1 MGIQAF
7 EPILI
12 EGNAIKL
19 HPLTCAGFNADFD
32 GDQMAVHLPLSL
44 EAQVEAATLMLSTN
58 NIFSPANGHPIIAP
72 SQDIV
77 LGIYYMT
84 EEVPNEFG
92 EDLKSPFAS
101 FDEVFQ
107 ARFERK
113 VMLQTRVR
121 IRVPEG
127 IKVMTLAE
135 SGEREYSD
143 LSKSRVVETTVGRCI
158 FFDIL
163 PKGMP
168 FYNFPLRKPRINEV
182 ISDCYKL
189 LGRES
194 TLTLLDDLKETG
206 YKNATLGG
214 LTFST
219 YDLKLPPSKKEIL
232 DRTQKKVDKIQKQY
246 EN

>member
-77 LGIYYMT
+77 LGVFYMT
-84 EEVPNEFG
+84 EEVKGEFG
-92 EDLKSPFAS
+92 EDMKSVYAT

-107 ARFERK
+107 ARFDRK
-113 VMLQTRVR
+113 VMLQTR
-121 IRVPEG
+121 
-127 IKVMTLAE
+127 IKVRMPDGVKVMNLAE
-135 SGEREYSD
+135 SGEREYINVA
-143 LSKSRVVETTVGRCI
+143 KSRVIETTVGRCI
-158 FFDIL
+158 FFDML
-163 PKGMP
+163 PQGMP
-168 FYNFPLRKPRINEV
+168 F
-182 ISDCYKL
+182 
-189 LGRES
+189 
-194 TLTLLDDLKETG
+194 
-206 YKNATLGG
+206 
-214 LTFST
+214 
-219 YDLKLPPSKKEIL
+219 
-232 DRTQKKVDKIQKQY
+232 
-246 EN
+246 